1 MKIKGLFLLIIL
13 LLTFSVQSDTTVY
26 GKLFVTLESQE
37 MIAGTELN
45 IENNASRLG
54 IKGNIELK
62 RELEFIYQA
71 EYEIDPVDGT
81 ADEANGRSFKQRN
94 TFIGFKGSLGTL
106 FLGTHDT
113 AFRKSQDKIDLFNDL
128 ASDIKNIL
136 EGENRL
142 SELVGFTTPVFGK
155 NFSATF
161 NVIKEK
167 DGLGDASS
175 FSLRYKTSNIYA
187 ALALDSKV
195 EGYDSYRVSF
205 QVPLNKA
212 QLGLMLQTSKEV
224 NTGNKEEGYVVS
236 LSRKVT
242 NKGTIKLQ
250 LTESDIKLVSGKQ
263 TTFGFDQE
271 LSEKVKIFIFY
282 TDLSSPMVEG
292 ERNITAVGFEFKF

>member
-13 LLTFSVQSDTTVY
+13 LLTFSIQSDTTVY

-37 MIAGTELN
+37 MISGTELN

-81 ADEANGRSFKQRN
+81 ADESNGRSFKQRN
-94 TFIGFKGSLGTL
+94 TFIGVKGSLGTL

-113 AFRKSQDKIDLFNDL
+113 AFKRSQEKIDLFNDL

-142 SELVGFTTPVFGK
+142 SELVGFATPVFGK
-155 NFSATF
+155 NLSATF

-167 DGLGDASS
+167 DGLGDTSS

-212 QLGLMLQTSKEV
+212 QLGFMFQTSKEV
-224 NTGNKEEGYVVS
+224 NTGNKEEGYVLS

-263 TTFGFDQE
+263 ATFGFDQE
-271 LSEKVKIFIFY
+271 LSEKAKIFIFY